1 MVFFVEFLLV
11 FDEQNGFIISEFTSL
26 KHICSSKLLTMFDYK
41 IIRIPVSMWTGKPK
55 EDYLSVIKEYAA
67 EGWRFIQ
74 VFNPSRNSAGN
85 YYIEVI
91 FEKKRK
97 EE

>member
-1 MVFFVEFLLV
+1 
-11 FDEQNGFIISEFTSL
+11 
-26 KHICSSKLLTMFDYK
+26 MFDYK
-41 IIRIPVSMWTGKPK
+41 IVRIPVSMWTGKPK

-74 VFNPSRNSAGN
+74 VFNPSRYGGSGS

-91 FEKKRK
+91 FEKLRK
-97 EE
+97 ED